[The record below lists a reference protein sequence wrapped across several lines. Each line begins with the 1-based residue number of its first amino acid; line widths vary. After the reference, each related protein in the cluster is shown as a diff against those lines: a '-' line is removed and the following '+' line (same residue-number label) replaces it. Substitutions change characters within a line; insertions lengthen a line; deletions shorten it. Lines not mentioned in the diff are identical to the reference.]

1 MSPAARAPGLHT
13 FPCESL
19 STKKLDWEDP
29 LTPPWGGQRLPGGIS
44 PQTRAA
50 GTSRKHQSWWASQFP
65 RLTGGEGQGPSPPTH
80 PEAGLGSAGRRPGPE
95 SLGAT

>member
-19 STKKLDWEDP
+19 STKKLDWKTHSHLRGVDRGFP
-29 LTPPWGGQRLPGGIS
+29 GASLPRPVQLG
-44 PQTRAA
+44 PAENTRA
-50 GTSRKHQSWWASQFP
+50 GGLPSSHGSQEG
-65 RLTGGEGQGPSPPTH
+65 RGQGPHTHTH